1 MSRWG
6 AVILT
11 VCLTLAQGPGIAVL
25 SNGKWVPDLWMSAV
39 IISALA
45 FEKRTAVFLAAAGGL
60 IQDILTGNFFG
71 LHFFPY
77 LVIVLIVSA
86 AVKVRYNRRW
96 LVSVLTVAGGSAVYV
111 FLSCGIIL
119 LSGAEL
125 SLFSYF
131 LYRGL
136 PQILLNTVAA
146 MVLHSVIW
154 NMKRKWEPKW

>member
-60 IQDILTGNFFG
+60 IQDILTGNFSDSI
-71 LHFFPY
+71 FP
-77 LVIVLIVSA
+77 
-86 AVKVRYNRRW
+86 
-96 LVSVLTVAGGSAVYV
+96 
-111 FLSCGIIL
+111 
-119 LSGAEL
+119 LSGDCPDR
-125 SLFSYF
+125 F
-131 LYRGL
+131 RGGKSE
-136 PQILLNTVAA
+136 I
-146 MVLHSVIW
+146 
-154 NMKRKWEPKW
+154 